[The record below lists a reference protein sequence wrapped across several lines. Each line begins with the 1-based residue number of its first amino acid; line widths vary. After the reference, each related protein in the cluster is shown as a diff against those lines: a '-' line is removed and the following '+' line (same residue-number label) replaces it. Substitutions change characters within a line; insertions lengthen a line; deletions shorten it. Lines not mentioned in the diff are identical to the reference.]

1 MGIKGKLTGDA
12 ARLIKV
18 AVERGMTAQ
27 ESRKRGM
34 VETSYRQGGRSRLP
48 QQK

>member
-1 MGIKGKLTGDA
+1 MAIKGKLTGDA
-12 ARLIKV
+12 GRRIKV

-27 ESRKRGM
+27 ESRLRGT

-48 QQK
+48 KQK